1 MPFDR
6 KTYPFAQ
13 SASVTPR
20 DRQDFETLK
29 AQILDELNPYTFLQA
44 ILVDEFIHASW
55 ELARARKY
63 GAPLSFVNRANRN
76 WDRARKTLSR
86 LNTSQ
91 IAAERLL
98 EGEDAGAAESCP
110 LANPF
115 AIAKRGPAKQ
125 ITRLELAHGKR
136 IRDRIKELF

>member
-1 MPFDR
+1 MSFDR
-6 KTYPFAQ
+6 QTYPFAK
-13 SASVTPR
+13 SASVAPR

-29 AQILDELNPYTFLQA
+29 AQILAELNPYTFLQA

-63 GAPLSFVNRANRN
+63 GAPLQFINRANCN
-76 WDRARKTLSR
+76 WDRARITLSR
-86 LNTSQ
+86 INTSQ

-98 EGEDAGAAESCP
+98 EGEDAGAAEVCP

-115 AIAKRGPAKQ
+115 RIPKRAKAKQ
-125 ITRLELAHGKR
+125 VFRMEIAHGKKILAR
-136 IRDRIKELF
+136 AKRLL

>member
-1 MPFDR
+1 MPFDPQ
-6 KTYPFAQ
+6 TYPFAK
-13 SASVTPR
+13 SASVAPR

-29 AQILDELNPYTFLQA
+29 SQIVATFNPFTFLQA

-76 WDRARKTLSR
+76 WDRARKTHGR
-86 LNTSQ
+86 IQTSQ

-98 EGEDAGAAESCP
+98 EGEDAGAAQACP

-115 AIAKRGPAKQ
+115 TIAKRGKAKQ
-125 ITRLELAHGKR
+125 VFRMEIANGKKALARTKRLL
-136 IRDRIKELF
+136 

>member
-1 MPFDR
+1 MPFDAT
-6 KTYPFAQ
+6 TYPFAK
-13 SASVTPR
+13 SASVAPR

-29 AQILDELNPYTFLQA
+29 AKIVAELNPFTFLQA

-86 LNTSQ
+86 LQTSQ

-98 EGEDAGAAESCP
+98 EGEDAGAAEACP

-115 AIAKRGPAKQ
+115 AIAKRGKAKQ
-125 ITRLELAHGKR
+125 VIRFDLDRGKKLR
-136 IRDRIKELF
+136 ARIKELF